1 MQSKTQSLIESIT
14 GTAIGY
20 VTAVFVS
27 MVVYPLFGFPVTFV
41 QANALT
47 VIFTILSVGRSYVV
61 RRVFNYHA
69 SR

>member
-1 MQSKTQSLIESIT
+1 
-14 GTAIGY
+14 
-20 VTAVFVS
+20 
-27 MVVYPLFGFPVTFV
+27 MVVYLLFGFPVTFV